1 MADIGDALTTARNVH
16 YAITAGCAAA
26 VLFAAIPDRTAPYRA
41 AREDLVA
48 LRAIDWDLARTMAI
62 KKGLLMKKG
71 PKGDSAKVWREFLIR
86 LGGDASNI
94 NSDAGKLDLVFRP
107 LGDMEWWGGIPAIPE
122 VTPQSTIAQL
132 IELGT
137 GGMAKI
143 RRPMRLRGPPLNAVA
158 KKCYHEESA
167 CTISVQKE
175 LIPCY
180 QDKEQPAC
188 RDSVRQNPDTSYLV
202 TVKYSHERDTITFLL
217 HMEGAEVPIPSATMS
232 PLLRERYPKAFVPAT
247 KAATLDNTLKD
258 TAAAFVPRLA
268 AIEGEIGKLTRA
280 QAAGILD
287 EKIAGNEQRL
297 SALGIPVGGN
307 LVTLAGPLLLILAII
322 YLSFHIEHLTELAPR
337 NEEEIRD
344 FAWPLTF
351 RGWRGITT
359 AFLSLL
365 FGPVAAIL
373 LLRYHGDPTDAF
385 SRSASGAL
393 TLFLFVGS
401 LVAGWVC
408 LRARN
413 RLVRATFATSS

>member
-41 AREDLVA
+41 AREDLYA
-48 LRAIDWDLARTMAI
+48 LRAIDWESARNSAI

-71 PKGDSAKVWREFLIR
+71 AGGDSGKVWREFLIR
-86 LGGDASNI
+86 MGGDASNI
-94 NSDAGKLDLVFRP
+94 NSDARKLDAVFQP
-107 LGDMEWWGGIPAIPE
+107 LGSIEWWGGIPTIPE

-137 GGMAKI
+137 SGMAKI
-143 RRPMRLRGPPLNAVA
+143 RRPMWLRGPPLNKVA
-158 KKCYHEESA
+158 KECYHEDSV
-167 CTISVQKE
+167 CTILVQKE

-202 TVKYSHERDTITFLL
+202 TVTYTGKKDTATFRL

-247 KAATLDNTLKD
+247 KAAASDTTLRD
-258 TAAAFVPRLA
+258 TAAAFVPKIV

-280 QAAGILD
+280 QAAGFLD
-287 EKIAGNEQRL
+287 EKIAGNEQHL

-307 LVTLAGPLLLILAII
+307 LITLAGPLFLILAII
-322 YLSFHIEHLTELAPR
+322 YLSFHIEHLTELAPG

-365 FGPVAAIL
+365 FGPAAAIL

-385 SRSASGAL
+385 SSSASGAL

-401 LVAGWVC
+401 LVTGWAC

-413 RLVRATFATSS
+413 RLVRATFATSG